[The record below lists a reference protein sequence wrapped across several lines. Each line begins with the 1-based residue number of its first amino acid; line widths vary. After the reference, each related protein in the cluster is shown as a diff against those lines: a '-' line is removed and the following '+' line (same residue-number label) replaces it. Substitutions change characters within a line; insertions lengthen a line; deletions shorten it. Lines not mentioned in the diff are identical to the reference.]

1 MTADPQ
7 PEVDATSRE
16 NKAASWIDE
25 HGDAL
30 FRYAKGR
37 LGRRES
43 AEDVVQETFLAA
55 LAARERFAGRSSA
68 RTWLMSILRRKIAD
82 HYRRGDGARASKERN
97 SAPVS
102 FFDEAGLW
110 LRSPGRWNDPS
121 RVLEDQEFQL
131 VLDGCF
137 ERLPQ
142 PLADAFLLR
151 EREGMEV
158 EQVREVLGLSAGNLR
173 VRLHRARLL
182 LRECLEKH
190 WFRDPSDPAHS
201 ASRPS

>member
-1 MTADPQ
+1 MTADPR

-16 NKAASWIDE
+16 NEAASWIDE

-30 FRYAKGR
+30 FRYARAR
-37 LGRRES
+37 LGRREP
-43 AEDVVQETFLAA
+43 AEDFVQETFLAA
-55 LAARERFAGRSSA
+55 LTAHDRFAGRSSA

-82 HYRRGDGARASKERN
+82 HYRRGDGARPSQEPN
-97 SAPVS
+97 SAPVR
-102 FFDEAGLW
+102 FFDEAGVW
-110 LRSPGRWNDPS
+110 LRAPGRWSDPT
-121 RVLEDQEFQL
+121 RAIEDAEFQA
-131 VLDGCF
+131 VLNDCL
-137 ERLPQ
+137 EKLPQ

-158 EQVREVLGLSAGNLR
+158 EQVREALALSAGNLR

-190 WFRDPSDPAHS
+190 WFSDPTDPPT
-201 ASRPS
+201 ASREP